1 MLKAIKIKLYPNNE
15 HLIYINQLIGTN
27 RFIYNNCLNF
37 KINQYKENK
46 KSTNLK
52 DTNNHVKSLKND
64 LTWIKDSHSKVI
76 QQTLI
81 NLETAYK
88 NFFKNNKGFPKFKS
102 KKDKQSV
109 RFPVDAIIGIQ
120 GNRINLI
127 KKLYDI
133 HFKCSR
139 KDEIYL
145 NKNQN
150 KIKSATLSKTK
161 TNEYYL
167 SILIDGDLKILKK
180 SDNLISGIDLGIKDF
195 IVTSEGQKYENLKF
209 KSSNNKKLRKLQKD
223 LSRKEKGSMNREKA
237 RIKLAKLH
245 EKINN
250 RKEYYLHSVVNK
262 LLGENQVIV
271 IEDLNVKGMLKNHC
285 LAGSIQEL
293 SLYRFKEIL
302 KYKASWYGREVFE
315 ISRWFPSSKLCSC
328 CGYKNKELTLK
339 DREWICPSCG
349 CILDRDLNAATNIRN
364 EGLKGMKVGMSLPEF
379 KLMET
384 SNVDDP
390 INSMNL
396 FAKKHLVNEVRK
408 DVKSLK

>member
-109 RFPVDAIIGIQ
+109 RFPVDAIIGVQ
-120 GNRINLI
+120 GNKINLI

-145 NKNQN
+145 NKNQD

-161 TNEYYL
+161 INEYYL

-223 LSRKEKGSMNREKA
+223 LSRKEKGSINREKV

-328 CGYKNKELTLK
+328 CGHKNKELTLK
-339 DREWICPSCG
+339 DRKWKCPSCG
-349 CILDRDLNAATNIRN
+349 CILDRDLNAAINIRN
-364 EGLKGMKVGMSLPEF
+364 EGIKSIKVGMSLPEF

-390 INSMNL
+390 INSLNL
-396 FAKKHLVNEVRK
+396 FVKKQLVNEVRK
-408 DVKSLK
+408 DVKLY

>member
-180 SDNLISGIDLGIKDF
+180 TDNLISGIDLGIKDF

-339 DREWICPSCG
+339 DRKWKCPSCG
-349 CILDRDLNAATNIRN
+349 CILDRDLNAAINIRN
-364 EGLKGMKVGMSLPEF
+364 EGIKNIKVGMSLPEF

-390 INSMNL
+390 INSLNL
-396 FAKKHLVNEVRK
+396 FAKKQLVNEVRK

>member
-339 DREWICPSCG
+339 DREWMCPSCG
-349 CILDRDLNAATNIRN
+349 CILDRDLNAAINIRN
-364 EGLKGMKVGMSLPEF
+364 EGIKSIKVGMSLPEF

>member
-209 KSSNNKKLRKLQKD
+209 KSSNKKKLRKLQKD

-339 DREWICPSCG
+339 DREWMCPSCG
-349 CILDRDLNAATNIRN
+349 CILDRDLNAAINIRN
-364 EGLKGMKVGMSLPEF
+364 EGIKSIKVGMSLPEF

>member
-209 KSSNNKKLRKLQKD
+209 KSSNKKKLRKLQKD
-223 LSRKEKGSMNREKA
+223 LSRKEKGSINREKA

-339 DREWICPSCG
+339 DRKWKCPSCG
-349 CILDRDLNAATNIRN
+349 CILDRDLNAAINIRN
-364 EGLKGMKVGMSLPEF
+364 EGIKNIKVGMSLPEF

>member
-52 DTNNHVKSLKND
+52 DTNNHVKLLKND

-223 LSRKEKGSMNREKA
+223 LSRKEKGSINREKV

-339 DREWICPSCG
+339 DRKWKCPSCG
-349 CILDRDLNAATNIRN
+349 CILDRDLNAAINIRN
-364 EGLKGMKVGMSLPEF
+364 EGIKTIKVGMSLPEF

-390 INSMNL
+390 INSLNL
-396 FAKKHLVNEVRK
+396 FAKKQLVDEVRK
-408 DVKSLK
+408 DVKLY

>member
-52 DTNNHVKSLKND
+52 DTNNHVKLLKND

-209 KSSNNKKLRKLQKD
+209 KSSNNKKIRKLQKD
-223 LSRKEKGSMNREKA
+223 LSRKEKGSINREKV

-339 DREWICPSCG
+339 DRKWKCPSCG
-349 CILDRDLNAATNIRN
+349 CILDRDLNAAINIRN
-364 EGLKGMKVGMSLPEF
+364 EGIKTIKVGMSLPEF

-390 INSMNL
+390 INSLNL
-396 FAKKHLVNEVRK
+396 FAKKQLVDEVRK
-408 DVKSLK
+408 DVKLY

>member
-1 MLKAIKIKLYPNNE
+1 MLKSIKIKLYPNNE

-223 LSRKEKGSMNREKA
+223 LSRKEKGSINREKA

-262 LLGENQVIV
+262 LLDENQVIV

-302 KYKASWYGREVFE
+302 KYKALWYGREVFE

-339 DREWICPSCG
+339 DREWMCPSCG
-349 CILDRDLNAATNIRN
+349 CILDRDLNAAINIRN
-364 EGLKGMKVGMSLPEF
+364 EGIKSIKVGMSLPEF

-396 FAKKHLVNEVRK
+396 FAKKHLANEVRK

>member
-223 LSRKEKGSMNREKA
+223 LSRKEKGSINREKA

-262 LLGENQVIV
+262 LLGENQVII

-339 DREWICPSCG
+339 DRKWICPSCG
-349 CILDRDLNAATNIRN
+349 CILDRDLNAAINIRN
-364 EGLKGMKVGMSLPEF
+364 EGIKSIKVGMSLPEF

-396 FAKKHLVNEVRK
+396 FAKKHLANEVRK
-408 DVKSLK
+408 DVKLY

>member
-109 RFPVDAIIGIQ
+109 RFPVDAIIGVQ

-339 DREWICPSCG
+339 DREWMCPSCG
-349 CILDRDLNAATNIRN
+349 CILDRDLNAAINIRN
-364 EGLKGMKVGMSLPEF
+364 EGIKSIKVGMSLPEF

>member
-52 DTNNHVKSLKND
+52 DTNNHVKLLKND

-209 KSSNNKKLRKLQKD
+209 KSSNKKKLRKLQKD
-223 LSRKEKGSMNREKA
+223 LSRKEKGSINREKA

-339 DREWICPSCG
+339 DRKWKCPSCG
-349 CILDRDLNAATNIRN
+349 CILDRDLNAAINIRN
-364 EGLKGMKVGMSLPEF
+364 EGIKTIKVGMSLPEF

-390 INSMNL
+390 INSLNL
-396 FAKKHLVNEVRK
+396 FAKKQLVDEVRK
-408 DVKSLK
+408 DVKLY